1 MVFPNQPTP
10 EPAPGPITVDC
21 PKSILLGLP
30 KEAPP
35 GSRIQVEVGIPNWA
49 ILPDTVNVAVY
60 YIAGTDVN
68 AYDRLSNGG
77 GIKLGSATLRK
88 CERRII
94 GDFSLPSD
102 GAIVMAVVS
111 PAYVEGGKLLSTWTI
126 KPSQVLVTNAEL
138 TVNPSSAEVVAGGS
152 FTLRAYLRVPNDYS
166 SHTFAVEVDTP
177 WGIYKT
183 EPATTKGAFGISP
196 SFTIQVPS
204 NAKPGL
210 YRLAIKGY
218 VDGKLKA
225 TAYVQLH
232 VLSPSPQPQPQ
243 PTPTPK
249 PTPKPQPAPQPAPSP
264 SVGEVTQKKTS
275 SAWGP
280 IIFIGSILA
289 AIAFAKK

>member
-1 MVFPNQPTP
+1 MVFPSQPTV
-10 EPAPGPITVDC
+10 TC
-21 PKSILLGLP
+21 PNEVLLGLP

-35 GSRIQVEVGIPNWA
+35 GSRIQVEVGAPNWA
-49 ILPDTVNVAVY
+49 ILPDTVSVAVY
-60 YIAGTDVN
+60 YIAGTSAE
-68 AYDRLSNGG
+68 AYDRLSHGG
-77 GIKLGSATLRK
+77 GTKLGSATLRK

-94 GDFSLPSD
+94 GDFSLPSN

-111 PAYVEGGKLLSTWTI
+111 PANVPGGKLYASWTI
-126 KPSQVLVTNAEL
+126 KPSQVLVTSAEL

-166 SHTFAVEVDTP
+166 SHAFSVEVDTP

-196 SFTIQVPS
+196 SFTIQVPA

-210 YRLAIKGY
+210 YKLAVKGY
-218 VDGKLKA
+218 VDGQLKA

-249 PTPKPQPAPQPAPSP
+249 PTPKPQPSPTPQPAPGP

-275 SAWGP
+275 SALGP